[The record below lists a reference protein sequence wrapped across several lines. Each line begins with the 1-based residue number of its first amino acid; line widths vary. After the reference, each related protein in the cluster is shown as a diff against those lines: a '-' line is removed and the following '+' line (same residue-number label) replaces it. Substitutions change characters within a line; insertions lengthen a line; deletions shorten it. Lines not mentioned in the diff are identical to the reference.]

1 MVVPAAVKRLRSGGT
16 AATHEGEGMGT
27 AGATRLTTRA
37 LLVLLAA
44 LALVAVLGAKPAR
57 AGEPTL
63 LGCGYE
69 PTRPFLRFLDPLP
82 YVLAPEGG
90 FEAGAAGWKLT
101 GGARVVAG
109 NEPWYLGGAGDSRS
123 LLLPSGSSATS
134 PPMCVGLV
142 LPVVRLFT
150 QGGSLLS
157 SLKVEAVWTNAT
169 GGQSSVVLLPG
180 ALPTSSWA
188 PTLQQVQLGGTLN
201 TLTLNG
207 LTTQM
212 SFRFTPRGGL
222 FGSGTW
228 RIDDVYVDPW
238 KEI

>member
-1 MVVPAAVKRLRSGGT
+1 MGT
-16 AATHEGEGMGT
+16 AAHSRN
-27 AGATRLTTRA
+27 GAR
-37 LLVLLAA
+37 LLVAILAA
-44 LALVAVLGAKPAR
+44 LAVLAVLVAKPAR

-69 PTRPFLRFLDPLP
+69 PSHPFLRFLDPLP
-82 YVLAPEGG
+82 YVLAPDGG
-90 FEAGAAGWKLT
+90 FEGGAAGWKLS
-101 GGARVVAG
+101 GGAKVVAG
-109 NEPWYLGGAGDSRS
+109 NEPWYLAGAGHSKS

-134 PPMCVGLV
+134 PRMCVELV

-157 SLKVEAVWTNAT
+157 TLKVEAVYTSAS
-169 GGQSSVVLLPG
+169 GAEESVVLLSGVP
-180 ALPTSSWA
+180 ASSSWQA
-188 PTLQQVQLGGTLN
+188 TLQQLQIGGTLDA
-201 TLTLNG
+201 LTLNG

-222 FGSGTW
+222 FGSGNW
-228 RIDDVYVDPW
+228 RIDDLYVDPW